1 MENSYTRWRDLEDE
15 RLRKDRLK
23 KRMAKLRQTKEYQPH
38 PSRQSINKTQ
48 AR

>member
-23 KRMAKLRQTKEYQPH
+23 KRMAKLRQTKEYQHH